1 MWVVLRPT
9 SVIRRAKNN
18 WRQVCARRKTASIR
32 KPCPQMNVDHS
43 EYRRLL
49 KELRSLPGV
58 KKVFIRSGIRY
69 DYVMADKDESF
80 LWELCRH
87 HISGTLKVAPE
98 HISPQVLK
106 YMRKPGKEIFQAFT
120 SRYKTINKEL
130 GKKQYLIPYL
140 ISSHPGSRLEDAIE
154 LALFLKEN
162 HFIPDQVQDFYPTPG
177 TLSTCMY
184 YTEQDPFTGEAV
196 YVAKA
201 LKDKKMQR
209 ALIHFHKPE
218 NRRLVKLA
226 LEKAKRKDSDPS
238 AAGTE

>member
-1 MWVVLRPT
+1 M
-9 SVIRRAKNN
+9 
-18 WRQVCARRKTASIR
+18 
-32 KPCPQMNVDHS
+32 
-43 EYRRLL
+43 
-49 KELRSLPGV
+49 
-58 KKVFIRSGIRY
+58 
-69 DYVMADKDESF
+69 
-80 LWELCRH
+80 
-87 HISGTLKVAPE
+87 
-98 HISPQVLK
+98 LK

-196 YVAKA
+196 YVAKD

-226 LEKAKRKDSDPS
+226 LEKAKRKDLIPVLLEQNKSKK
-238 AAGTE
+238 GRKR